1 MGFVGKFH
9 IRAVTKDNDSYD
21 EVLEAPDRFAVFRDI
36 KSRGDRI
43 LTISEEGKSFS
54 LMAFLNSLLQ
64 GVSADEKVFLVK
76 NLAAMLDAGLTTSR
90 ALAVMERQ
98 TKNARLKSVIGSL
111 IAEVR
116 RGGSLSSAF
125 DKFKDVFSPLLVS
138 MVRAGEESG
147 KLGESLRVVAVQMD
161 RTNALRKKIRGAL
174 MYPGIVITAMIGIG
188 ILMLIYVVPT
198 LTATFEELGT
208 DLPPTTKFVIAASDF
223 LATHTLLAL
232 LGIITVFVLFIVG
245 LRTPRGRQASDFL
258 MLRVP
263 VIRNLVMEVNSARTA
278 RTMASLLSSGV
289 DMVIA
294 IGITRDVVA
303 NSFYQ
308 KVLVEAEAAV
318 VKGAPLSEAFVK
330 HPELYPPLMAEMVA
344 VGEETGKLTD
354 LLRETAE
361 FYENSV
367 DQETKDLSTIVEPF
381 LMIVIGAA
389 VGFFAISMIAP
400 IYSLS
405 NAI

>member
-1 MGFVGKFH
+1 MSKFH

-21 EVLEAPDRFAVFRDI
+21 EVVEAPDRFAVFRDI

-43 LTISEEGKSFS
+43 LKIAEEGKSFS
-54 LMAFLNSLLQ
+54 VMAFLNSLLQ

-116 RGGSLSSAF
+116 RGGTLSAAF
-125 DKFKDVFSPLLVS
+125 DKFRDVFSPLLVS

-147 KLGESLRVVAVQMD
+147 KLGESLRVVALQMD
-161 RTNALRKKIRGAL
+161 RTNSLRKKIRGAL
-174 MYPGIVITAMIGIG
+174 MYPGIVLTAMVGIG

-208 DLPPTTKFVIAASDF
+208 DLPATTKFVIAASNF
-223 LATHTLLAL
+223 LAAHTILSLVALLAIFAL
-232 LGIITVFVLFIVG
+232 FVVG
-245 LRTPRGRQASDFL
+245 LRTVRGRQASDFL

-289 DMVIA
+289 DMVVA

-308 KVLVEAEAAV
+308 KVLVEAEAGV
-318 VKGAPLSEAFVK
+318 VKGMALSEAFIK

-344 VGEETGKLTD
+344 VGEETGKLTE

>member
-1 MGFVGKFH
+1 MPLL
-9 IRAVTKDNDSYD
+9 S
-21 EVLEAPDRFAVFRDI
+21 
-36 KSRGDRI
+36 
-43 LTISEEGKSFS
+43 LTFINV
-54 LMAFLNSLLQ
+54 ALNS
-64 GVSADEKVFLVK
+64 VSADEKVFLVK

-98 TKNARLKSVIGSL
+98 SKNPRLKSVIGSL

-116 RGGSLSSAF
+116 RGATLSSAF
-125 DKFKDVFSPLLVS
+125 EKFKEIFSPLLVS

-147 KLGESLRVVAVQMD
+147 KLGESLRVVALQMD
-161 RTNALRKKIRGAL
+161 RTNALKKKIRGAL

-198 LTATFEELGT
+198 LTATFKELNT
-208 DLPPTTKFVIAASDF
+208 ELPATTQFVIAVSNF
-223 LATHTLLAL
+223 LTTHTILAL
-232 LGIITVFVLFIVG
+232 SGIVAIVVLFIAG
-245 LRTPRGRQASDFL
+245 LRTPRGRQAVDFL

-278 RTMASLLSSGV
+278 RTLASLLSSGV
-289 DMVIA
+289 DMVVSIA
-294 IGITRDVVA
+294 IARDVVQ
-303 NSFYQ
+303 NVYYQ
-308 KVLVEAEAAV
+308 KVLLEAERGV
-318 VKGAPLSEAFVK
+318 VKGSPLSEAFAK
-330 HPELYPPLMAEMVA
+330 HPELYLPLMAEMIA
-344 VGEETGKLTD
+344 VGEETGKLSE
-354 LLRETAE
+354 LLKDTAE

-367 DQETKDLSTIVEPF
+367 DQETKDLSTIIEPF

-389 VGFFAISMIAP
+389 VGFFAVSMIAP